1 MAGLQFDDGPNSR
14 KWQVGTMKRSIALGL
29 GTLGLAAAMAGAPV
43 EFTFDSTLF
52 DAKAA
57 FAAPGNGK
65 GHGQGHGPDK
75 DGLAAK
81 SEKGLGASSNANGRA
96 IGHARKDAVS
106 GVEGVSAAKNAKKDE
121 DGVNLNS
128 AFQGSFHAV
137 NASAMAKQ
145 KANVNSQVH
154 AVQSYVDQ
162 VSMESIDIGAAAEA
176 AAMASNHTVTKD
188 MLDAVHGL
196 AGVEVDDEATGNI
209 AAEAAD
215 IQSGGDPEAEGEG
228 EAEAQEAEF

>member
-1 MAGLQFDDGPNSR
+1 
-14 KWQVGTMKRSIALGL
+14 
-29 GTLGLAAAMAGAPV
+29 
-43 EFTFDSTLF
+43 
-52 DAKAA
+52 
-57 FAAPGNGK
+57 
-65 GHGQGHGPDK
+65 
-75 DGLAAK
+75 
-81 SEKGLGASSNANGRA
+81 
-96 IGHARKDAVS
+96 
-106 GVEGVSAAKNAKKDE
+106 
-121 DGVNLNS
+121 
-128 AFQGSFHAV
+128 
-137 NASAMAKQ
+137 MAKQ

-196 AGVEVDDEATGNI
+196 AGVEVDNDTTEHI

-215 IQSGGDPEAEGEG
+215 IQSGGDPEVEGEG